1 MNVALANL
9 EKHYPPIT
17 NLIRLPKKESEYQY
31 LHDLMLELVDCVED
45 RKDHPLEPLLEVIE
59 LLVESYE
66 ERKDADLLKLAELS
80 TPAECLKFLM
90 ELNGLKQKD
99 MIHVFGSQGHVSD
112 ILNAKR
118 SITAVQ
124 AKALANQFQASPAVF
139 I

>member
-17 NLIRLPKKESEYQY
+17 NLLRIPKNEVEYQRLY
-31 LHDLMLELVDCVED
+31 DLMLDIVDCLED
-45 RKDHPLEPLLEVIE
+45 RDDHPLEPLLEVIE

-66 ERKDADLLKLAELS
+66 ERKDADLLNLAELS

-99 MIHVFGSQGHVSD
+99 MIHVFGSQGHVSE

-118 SITAVQ
+118 SITALQ